1 MSSEKESIRK
11 KYKQKRK
18 SLSVEEVNRLSE
30 AILLQFKKWL
40 VLKPEIN
47 HFHIFLPIA
56 RQNEV
61 NTLLIRDFLFEQGK
75 SVYTSFVRHEQ
86 LTMDTVKVYPETKYQ
101 IDSLGI
107 PTPIESEVVSTK
119 DLQLVLVPLL
129 AFDLNGDRIGFGK
142 GYYDKF
148 LSVLD
153 PEVVKMGLSFFPP
166 LTKIPSEL
174 HDIPLDYCI
183 TGEKVFT
190 F

>member
-1 MSSEKESIRK
+1 MSSGKEFIRK

-18 SLSVEEVNRLSE
+18 ALSEEEVFNLSE
-30 AILLQFKKWL
+30 AILHQFKNWL
-40 VLKPEIN
+40 KLKSEIN
-47 HFHIFLPIA
+47 HFHIFLPIV

-61 NTLLIRDFLFEQGK
+61 NTFLIRDFLFEQKK
-75 SVYTSFVRHEQ
+75 SVYTSLLKPGQFS
-86 LTMDTVKVYPETKYQ
+86 MDTVKIYPKTKYQ

-107 PTPIESEVVSTK
+107 PTPLESEVISPN

-129 AFDLNGDRIGFGK
+129 AFDLKGNRIGFGK

-148 LSVLD
+148 LAELN
-153 PEVVKMGLSFFPP
+153 PEVLKMGLSFFPAVP
-166 LTKIPSEL
+166 SISSEL

-183 TGEKVFT
+183 TGENVFS